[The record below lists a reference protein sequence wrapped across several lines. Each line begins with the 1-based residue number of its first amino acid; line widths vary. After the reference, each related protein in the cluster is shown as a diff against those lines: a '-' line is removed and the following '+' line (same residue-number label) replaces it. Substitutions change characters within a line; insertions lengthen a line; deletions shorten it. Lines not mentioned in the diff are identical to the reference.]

1 MSISASLVKELREK
15 TGAGFMD
22 CKEALKECQGDAEK
36 AVDYLRKKG
45 LSAAAKRAG
54 RKASEGVVGSYIHMG
69 GKIGVIVEV
78 NCETDFVART
88 DDFQELVM
96 DLAMQVAAARP
107 LYVRREEVPVD
118 LVEKE
123 REIFKAQALESG
135 KPENVV
141 DRIVEGKIDKYFQQI
156 CLEEQEFVKE
166 SGTTVLDHVKALAGK
181 LGENVQINRFAR
193 FEIGE
198 GQEKNPTC

>member
-22 CKEALKECQGDAEK
+22 CKEALKECEGNADK

-45 LSAAAKRAG
+45 LSAASRRAG
-54 RKASEGVVGSYIHMG
+54 RQASEGVVASYIHMG

-88 DDFQELVM
+88 DEFQELVN

-107 LYVRREEVPVD
+107 MYVRREDVPAE
-118 LVEKE
+118 LLEKE

-141 DRIVEGKIDKYFQQI
+141 ERIVDGKIEKFYQQI
-156 CLEEQEFVKE
+156 CLEEQDFIKE
-166 SGTTVLDHVKALAGK
+166 SGTAVLDQVKALAGK

-198 GQEKNPTC
+198 GQEKNESC

>member
-1 MSISASLVKELREK
+1 MSISETIVKELREK

-22 CKEALKECQGDAEK
+22 CKEALTQCGGDADK

-45 LSAAAKRAG
+45 LSAAAKSAG
-54 RKASEGVVGSYIHMG
+54 RIASEGVVGSYIHMG
-69 GKIGVIVEV
+69 GKIGVLVEV

-88 DDFQELVM
+88 DDFQELVG

-107 LYVRREEVPVD
+107 LFVRREDVPPE

-123 REIFKAQALESG
+123 REIFTAQARESG
-135 KPENVV
+135 KPEKVLDKIV
-141 DRIVEGKIDKYFQQI
+141 DGKIEKFYQQI
-156 CLEEQEFVKE
+156 CLEEQEFIRE
-166 SGTTVLDHVKALAGK
+166 TGTRVLDHVKSVAGK
-181 LGENVQINRFAR
+181 LGENVQIRRFAR

-198 GQEKNPTC
+198 GQEKSEAC

>member
-15 TGAGFMD
+15 TGAGFMA
-22 CKEALKECQGDAEK
+22 CKDALKECDGNADK

-54 RKASEGVVGSYIHMG
+54 RQASEGVVGSYIHMG

-88 DDFQELVM
+88 DDFQELVS

-135 KPENVV
+135 KPEKVV
-141 DRIVEGKIDKYFQQI
+141 DRIVDGKVDKFFQQI
-156 CLEEQEFVKE
+156 CLEEQDFVKE
-166 SGTTVLDHVKALAGK
+166 SGTRVLDHVKALAAR
-181 LGENVQINRFAR
+181 LGENVQINKFAR
-193 FEIGE
+193 LEVGE
-198 GQEKNPTC
+198 GQEKNESC

>member
-1 MSISASLVKELREK
+1 MSISATLVKELREK

-22 CKEALKECQGDAEK
+22 CKEALKECEGDAEK

-54 RKASEGVVGSYIHMG
+54 RQASEGVVGSYIHMG

-88 DDFQELVM
+88 DDFQELVN
-96 DLAMQVAAARP
+96 DLCMQVAAARP
-107 LYVRREEVPVD
+107 MYVRRDEVPAD
-118 LVEKE
+118 IVEKE

-141 DRIVEGKIDKYFQQI
+141 DRIVDGKIDKFYQQI
-156 CLEEQEFVKE
+156 CLEEQEFIRE
-166 SGTTVLDHVKALAGK
+166 SGMKVLDHVKALAGK

-198 GQEKNPTC
+198 GEDSNQSC